1 MSTMSLWFAL
11 SPLIVLT
18 VGVLGLMMADAFS
31 TQKTDLAL
39 GACVTFL
46 SCSILSVSVWMMGGV
61 PPEVAAKVAPW
72 IILDKFTLFFA
83 TTIGLGGAISS
94 LLAGGYMVEHEIDR
108 GEFYALM
115 LLSAIG
121 AVLLAAAG
129 EILALFIGLETMSL
143 GVYCMTAFRR
153 TSPRS
158 QEGAL
163 KYFLLGSFAAALM
176 LYGGA
181 LLYGATGTTTL
192 AGIGEALK
200 SGVFGAQSDPSRLAT
215 VVIAM
220 ALVLVGLAFK
230 VSAVPFHMWTP
241 DAYQGA
247 PTPAT
252 AFMSVVVKG
261 AALATLMRV
270 MLVAFGDKAS
280 ASWASGWPPVVAGL
294 AIVTMLVANLTAIR
308 QENVKRMLAY
318 SSIAHAGYLLVGLV
332 AAWGQGNIEV
342 AHEGRAALLFY
353 ILQYTVTQAG
363 AFGALILCGSRGREA
378 VSYEDL
384 AGLGRRHPAA
394 ALPLALF
401 CVSLAGI
408 PPTAGFF
415 GKLYIFRAAI
425 EGGFTWLAVLGLL
438 NSALAAYY
446 YLRVLVYLY
455 MREPA
460 PGAPQAI
467 PMKSG
472 YVTAALV
479 LSAALLLYFGIFP
492 TRSLE
497 MAISAAL
504 SLG

>member
-1 MSTMSLWFAL
+1 MSIWFAL
-11 SPLIVLT
+11 SPLLILLF
-18 VGVLGLMMADAFS
+18 GALALMMADALS
-31 TQKTDLAL
+31 KTRSDLAL
-39 GACVTFL
+39 GAFLTFA
-46 SCSILSVSVWMMGGV
+46 SSSIFAISIWIMGGV
-61 PPEVAAKVAPW
+61 PAEVAAVVAPW
-72 IILDKFTLFFA
+72 IVLDKFTLFFA
-83 TTIGLGGAISS
+83 ATIGLGGAISA
-94 LLAGGYMVEHEIDR
+94 LLAGGYLPEHDLDR

-115 LLSAIG
+115 LLSAVG
-121 AVLLAAAG
+121 AVLLAGAG
-129 EILALFIGLETMSL
+129 ELLALFVGLEVMSL

-153 TSPRS
+153 TNPRS
-158 QEGAL
+158 AEGGL
-163 KYFLLGSFAAALM
+163 KYFLLGSFAAALL

-192 AGIGEALK
+192 AGIRDALT
-200 SGVFGAQSDPSRLAT
+200 SGAFGTPRDPSRLAT
-215 VVIAM
+215 VVLSM
-220 ALVLVGLAFK
+220 ALILVGLAFK
-230 VSAVPFHMWTP
+230 ISAVPFHMWTP

-252 AFMSVVVKG
+252 AFMSVVVKA

-280 ASWASGWPPVVAGL
+280 TSWSSGWPPVVAVL
-294 AIVTMLVANLTAIR
+294 AMATMLVANLIAIR

-318 SSIAHAGYLLVGLV
+318 SSVAHAGYLLVGLV
-332 AAWGQGNIEV
+332 AAWGQGNPAV
-342 AHEGRAALLFY
+342 ANEGRAALLFY
-353 ILQYTVTQAG
+353 MLQYTVTTAG

-384 AGLGRRHPAA
+384 AGLGRRNPMA
-394 ALPLALF
+394 ALPFALF

-415 GKLYIFRAAI
+415 GKLYIFRAAV
-425 EGGFTWLAVLGLL
+425 EGGFTALAIFGLL
-438 NSALAAYY
+438 NSALSAYY

-467 PMKSG
+467 PMRSG
-472 YVTAALV
+472 YVTAALL
-479 LSAALLLYFGIFP
+479 LSAALVLYLGIAP
-492 TRSLE
+492 GRSLE
-497 MAISAAL
+497 MAVSAAL

>member
-1 MSTMSLWFAL
+1 MSIWFAL
-11 SPLIVLT
+11 SPILVLAF
-18 VGVLGLMMADAFS
+18 GACALMMADAFS
-31 TQKTDLAL
+31 KQHTDLAL
-39 GACVTFL
+39 GSFVTFA
-46 SCSILSVSVWMMGGV
+46 SAGILAIGLWIMGGV
-61 PPEVAAKVAPW
+61 PADVAAKVAPW
-72 IILDKFTLFFA
+72 IVLDKFTLFFEA
-83 TTIGLGGAISS
+83 TLCLGGAISS
-94 LLAGGYMVEHEIDR
+94 LLAGGYLPEHDLDR

-121 AVLLAAAG
+121 ALLLAAAG
-129 EILALFIGLETMSL
+129 DILALFIALETMSL

-153 TSPRS
+153 TNPRS
-158 QEGAL
+158 AEGAL
-163 KYFLLGSFAAALM
+163 KYFLLGSFAAAIL

-181 LLYGATGTTTL
+181 LLYGATGTTSL
-192 AGIGEALK
+192 AGIRDALT
-200 SGVFGAQSDPSRLAT
+200 SGQFGTPRDPSRLPT

-220 ALVLVGLAFK
+220 VFILVGLAFK

-261 AALATLMRV
+261 AALATMMRV

-280 ASWASGWPPVVAGL
+280 SSWASGWPPVVAGL
-294 AIVTMLVANLTAIR
+294 AIATMVVANLIALR

-332 AAWGQGNIEV
+332 ASWGQGAPEV

-363 AFGALILCGSRGREA
+363 AFGALILCGSKGREA

-384 AGLGRRHPAA
+384 SGLGRRHPAA

-415 GKLYIFRAAI
+415 GKLYIFRAAVD
-425 EGGFTWLAVLGLL
+425 GGFTGLAIIGLL
-438 NSALAAYY
+438 NSALSAYY

-460 PGAPQAI
+460 PGAQQAI
-467 PMKSG
+467 PMRSG

-479 LSAALLLYFGIFP
+479 LSAALLLYLGLAP
-492 TRSLE
+492 GRSLE
-497 MAISAAL
+497 MAINAAL